1 MKMLRITQCL
11 DQMMWYADLVGET
24 VPYLGAFTDCYK
36 SREPAGYVNIV
47 HFDDAEIVE
56 VGDEARTAT
65 AALQNSISPPVRR
78 WYRCAATAG
87 RRWISV
93 PGLGWRSNPKSTL
106 WRNCARGI
114 RRSGATS
121 LAWR

>member
-56 VGDEARTAT
+56 VGDEA
-65 AALQNSISPPVRR
+65 
-78 WYRCAATAG
+78 
-87 RRWISV
+87 
-93 PGLGWRSNPKSTL
+93 
-106 WRNCARGI
+106 
-114 RRSGATS
+114 
-121 LAWR
+121 